1 MKKLLLIIVLYTNT
15 SFAQQMIRS
24 GTVYSEHPYIGVVKR
39 FASEYWQV
47 NPADMA
53 QLYAADAQF
62 FGLAGVPADT
72 PRLSHGLPPKGS
84 SLNEAIKSWQ
94 QMTDNWQN
102 IKMTLAAPPQGYG
115 YNDSPDFVVESHWI
129 IGLTNKN
136 TKKNAY
142 IDLLLI
148 DEFNDAG
155 KIAVERQYYDASP
168 LLAAAK

>member
-24 GTVYSEHPYIGVVKR
+24 GTVYSEHPYIGVIKR
-39 FASEYWQV
+39 FAREFWQV

-53 QLYAADAQF
+53 QLYASDAQF
-62 FGLAGVPADT
+62 YGLPGTVPDT
-72 PRLSHGLPPKGS
+72 SRMSHGFPPKGS
-84 SLNEAIKSWQ
+84 SLSEAIKSWQ
-94 QMTDNWQN
+94 GMLDNWQN
-102 IKMTLAAPPQGYG
+102 VKMTLADPPQGHE
-115 YNDSPDFVVESHWI
+115 YNGRPDFVVESHWI
-129 IGLTNKN
+129 IRLTNKN

-142 IDLLLI
+142 INLLLI

-155 KIAVERQYYDASP
+155 KIAAESQYYDASP